1 MPKLSNIAIT
11 HISLVKAGANKKSI
25 IYKSADGE
33 PPYARNIEIKKSDDE
48 QGIIYGIVYAP
59 NEVDTDGDY
68 TDVDEILKAS
78 YAFMKSRFTNNV
90 DKDHSFEVEKAFVAE
105 SWIVKENDPIFPD
118 EPVGSWAV
126 GIKLEDE
133 ELKKGVKDGDIAG
146 ISMAGTAT
154 KTEEENPTVE
164 KADEKN
170 YSMNDFINMFKKLFG
185 RTSFEISGSVYNDEA
200 NVYKSKEGEDNQM
213 TPEEFEAAL
222 TKAMKPLTDQLGE
235 MKTKVEALEK
245 SDKETKE
252 ALKKSRQNGDVEIKK
267 EETESETG
275 GIL

>member
-1 MPKLSNIAIT
+1 VPKLSNIAIT

-25 IYKSADGE
+25 IYKSADGV
-33 PPYARNIEIKKSDDE
+33 PPYARDIKIKKSDDE

-105 SWIVKENDPIFPD
+105 SWIVKENDSIFPD

-170 YSMNDFINMFKKLFG
+170 YSMNDFISMFKKLFG
-185 RTSFEISGSVYNDEA
+185 RTSFEISGSVYNDQA
-200 NVYKSKEGEDNQM
+200 NVHKSNEGEDKEM

-252 ALKKSRQNGDVEIKK
+252 ALKKSKQNGDVKIEK

>member
-25 IYKSADGE
+25 IYKSADGV
-33 PPYARNIEIKKSDDE
+33 PPYARDIKIKKSDDE

-105 SWIVKENDPIFPD
+105 SWIVKENDSIFPD

-170 YSMNDFINMFKKLFG
+170 YSMNDFISMFKKLFG
-185 RTSFEISGSVYNDEA
+185 RTSFEISGSVYNDQA
-200 NVYKSKEGEDNQM
+200 NVHKSNEGEDKEM

-252 ALKKSRQNGDVEIKK
+252 ALKKSKQNGDVKIEK